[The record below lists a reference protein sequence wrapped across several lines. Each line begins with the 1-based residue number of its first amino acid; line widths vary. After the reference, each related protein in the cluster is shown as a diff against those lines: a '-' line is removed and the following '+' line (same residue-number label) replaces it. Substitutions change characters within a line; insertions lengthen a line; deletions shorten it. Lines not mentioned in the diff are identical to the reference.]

1 MKIGIIER
9 KMIMFCGNCGKE
21 IGDTRFCPFCGSEQ
35 TAVVTLAADLP
46 KARMESA
53 PVSETAPAAPTAPVQ
68 TAVEPI
74 AVQAVSAASAVQ
86 TIPAPAAPAGVPV
99 PGAIPTTNLSSADT
113 EDHGTVSA
121 PAMQIPEITVDLEKK
136 PPREAKYSLRHLV
149 MCLVAAGIM
158 AAVAGVFAGLYFS
171 LRFTV

>member
-1 MKIGIIER
+1 
-9 KMIMFCGNCGKE
+9 MFCGNCGKE

-46 KARMESA
+46 KARTEGA
-53 PVSETAPAAPTAPVQ
+53 HASETAQSAPVQ
-68 TAVEPI
+68 TAAEPI
-74 AVQAVSAASAVQ
+74 AAQTVSAAYAVQ

-99 PGAIPTTNLSSADT
+99 PGAIPTSNLDAADT
-113 EDHGTVSA
+113 GDHSMSA
-121 PAMQIPEITVDLEKK
+121 APVIQIPEISIDLEKK

-158 AAVAGVFAGLYFS
+158 AAVAGVFAGMYFS
-171 LRFTV
+171 LRFTI